1 LGTRSIK
8 NMNDDAFENIIDKSL
23 NDLPEEF
30 KKSSTMSILP
40 SQIGPLQNSSKNHMQ
55 QEEDRFF

>member
-1 LGTRSIK
+1 
-8 NMNDDAFENIIDKSL
+8 MNDDAFENIIDKSL